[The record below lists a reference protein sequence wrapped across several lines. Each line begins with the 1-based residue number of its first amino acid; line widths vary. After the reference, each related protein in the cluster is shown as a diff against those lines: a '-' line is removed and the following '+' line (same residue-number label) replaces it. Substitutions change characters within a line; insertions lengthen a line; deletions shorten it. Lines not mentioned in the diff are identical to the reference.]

1 MRKVRNLIIA
11 ILSVICVACMFTAC
25 AKPSITLDKATIELG
40 WGAQAQIEAT
50 LTDSEDTIKWSSSDE
65 TVVTVDQNGLVMAV
79 ETGTAT
85 VTATA
90 GEGKKQVSASCT
102 VTVGEYQLAVTASEE
117 SVALLTY
124 GDSTATAKTVTASV
138 VANGAT
144 VSNPTL
150 TWTSSNPAV
159 ATVNNGVIT
168 AVAKGNA
175 TITVTATKDGRT
187 ATDTIAVSV
196 NKTVVAA
203 PYTASKEYDVRATS
217 ISQALE
223 SLGLAGYNGTVSVTS
238 TGATVASA
246 AIDGDNLVINA
257 TANAAGTVDY
267 MVEVADRILTLKV
280 TYYEL
285 TLALNKEEVALK
297 VSTVN
302 TGDVTS
308 ETLTYTASKDGGTIA
323 YASSNDA
330 IATVTNA
337 GVITS
342 VAAGEVTIT
351 ATYTFDGFTATDSVV
366 VTISKSVIATAYE
379 VSEIVLP
386 VDSKIALIDVGMAE
400 SYAGS
405 VALSING
412 TAVAGATVNA
422 GNVVLPTT
430 GIPAHEQTL
439 VLEFADR
446 VVSVETFIVTHVAD
460 SVDTFMAWL
469 NGDRNNTYLRLT
481 GDIAL
486 PDDAEKYDTAAPS
499 NFTLDGNGKKI
510 SGWIESVGIFRYGGT
525 NITIKNV
532 TLQNVKASSTIFGHG
547 WKGNCLFENVTL
559 VANMTSAANNRLFFY
574 NASGLTA
581 TFKNCN
587 ITINVD
593 ATKVNNPMFLAAS
606 GSDIDSTNT
615 YIFDNTTI
623 TSKGVI
629 ADVTDNYSF
638 INGSYFTDKNIV
650 SEATALTYD
659 AKYVTKADGKFA
671 LDLTKLSSAIDL
683 TKVVKMTVGE
693 MAATYVVDGNNI
705 TITTENAGYKAVAF
719 ESVVNGRLAQTSAK
733 ITIATHTAGNI
744 DQFKAWFT
752 GDRNNTCLVLTA
764 DITFPGGETYSG
776 AHPTNF
782 TLDGQGYTINGWW
795 ESCGFFRNGGRD
807 VTIRNVDFINIKSE
821 LEFFGANFKG
831 NCLIENVSITGYF
844 NGSANQEAILFDDC
858 KELVLTVKD
867 CDFYFTIPQAKVDK
881 TYYLVSVWSSS
892 FPHPAETSFPISFIN
907 TNVVTNG
914 TIGNHPANFTFTN
927 CNIID
932 KADIVATTYA
942 DAYIT
947 NAIDLT
953 KLGQDIVPEDICMVV
968 VGDTAVPF
976 SVDGTNLAIT
986 MNSKGAGEITI
997 FTKTGAVKISV
1008 TVANIV
1014 ISDEASFKT
1023 WATAGHG
1030 TSGDKYAVVTENI
1043 TLTEDVELNA
1053 TWFGGWTLD
1062 GLGHTVSN
1070 IYDWSGMFPGGTGNI
1085 TLKNIT
1091 LNMKTCSSAFGDDWY
1106 GTNNFTNVKI
1116 NVSVPGHAGT
1126 ANLLFDRVRTDTV
1139 FNFTDCE
1146 FKFNV
1151 DSAKQTVDM
1160 GLMQTSNSGIKVNLT
1175 NSDITSNGYIADS
1188 AISACTLDAN
1198 SSIVGRKKVVE
1209 QAITSSVEYFAIVD
1223 GKITI
1228 DLTKLS
1234 ETFNKDN
1241 IASVTVAGA
1250 EVTYEV
1256 DGDNLVI
1263 TTDKYGEVAVAIKVE
1278 GATVDNVFTFN
1289 TIFATH
1295 VLTDN
1300 DTFKDFYSKQ
1310 RNKTYAVVANDIAL
1324 QETPE
1329 TGASY
1334 FHTGSTV
1341 NGLGHTV
1348 TDIYNYAGWY
1358 ASCLGDGVLKNI
1370 KVKVKSYSGAISDE
1384 IGNFTMENVTM
1395 DITVPGGATTNYVFG
1410 RKLLSGR
1417 KFTIKDCTINV
1428 HVDNAKKETAFILAN
1443 VLEGSMEIINS
1454 TIHSNGWLIGLGD
1467 VYNSSAWGSG
1477 KVTMD
1482 ATSKITDEYVPVESV
1497 SATYDAEYVQLV
1509 DGNIVIDL
1517 TKVSEEMVAANID
1530 KVSVASQQATFSVDG
1545 NNLTIATAKNGNV
1558 EIVLIDETEELTTA
1572 VAFSVV
1578 IANFVLNDEASFK
1591 AWATAGHGTSG
1602 DRYAVVTENIT
1613 LTEDVEINSA
1623 WFGGWTLDGLGHTV
1637 SNIYDYSGMFPGGAG
1652 NITIKN
1658 ITLNMKTCSSAFGSD
1673 WYGTNN
1679 FINVKINVSVPGHAG
1694 TSNLL
1699 FDGVRADTVFNFTDC
1714 EFKFN
1719 MSGDK
1724 QDVVMGLMQTK
1735 NSGIKVNLVNSSFVS
1750 MGTISSDA
1758 ISACTLDANSSI
1770 THKGT
1775 VA

>member
-11 ILSVICVACMFTAC
+11 ILSVVCVACMFTAC
-25 AKPSITLDKATIELG
+25 AKPSISLDKATIELG

-65 TVVTVDQNGLVMAV
+65 TVVTVDQNGLVTAV

-144 VSNPTL
+144 VSDPAL
-150 TWTSSNPAV
+150 TWTSSNNAV
-159 ATVNNGVIT
+159 AIVNNGVIT

-257 TANAAGTVDY
+257 TATAAGTVDY
-267 MVEVADRILTLKV
+267 TVEVADRILTLKV

-366 VTISKSVIATAYE
+366 VTISKSVVATAYE

-386 VDSKIALIDVGMAE
+386 VDSKIALTDVGMAE

-430 GIPAHEQTL
+430 GIPAHEQIL

-486 PDDAEKYDTAAPS
+486 PDAEKYDNAAPS

-510 SGWIESVGIFRYGGT
+510 SGWIESVGILRYGGT

-606 GSDIDSTNT
+606 GSEIDSTNT

-659 AKYVTKADGKFA
+659 ADYVTKADGKFA

-693 MAATYVVDGNNI
+693 MAATYVVDGNNL
-705 TITTENAGYKAVAF
+705 TITTANAGYKAVAF

-752 GDRNNTCLVLTA
+752 GTRDNTCLVLTA
-764 DITFPGGETYSG
+764 DITFPGGETYNG

-782 TLDGQGYTINGWW
+782 TLDGQGHTINGWW

-821 LEFFGANFKG
+821 LEFFGCNFRG

-844 NGSANQEAILFDDC
+844 NASANQEAILFDDC

-881 TYYLVSVWSSS
+881 TYYLVSVWSSG

-914 TIGNHPANFTFTN
+914 TIGTHPANFTFTN
-927 CNIID
+927 CNIVD
-932 KADIVATTYA
+932 KSDIVATTYA

-953 KLGQDIVPEDICMVV
+953 KLGKDIVPEDICMVV

-1023 WATAGHG
+1023 WATAGNG
-1030 TSGDKYAVVTENI
+1030 VSGDKYAVVTENI
-1043 TLTEDVELNA
+1043 TLTADVEINSA
-1053 TWFGGWTLD
+1053 WFGGWTLD

-1070 IYDWSGMFPGGTGNI
+1070 IYDWSGMFQNGTGNI
-1085 TLKNIT
+1085 TMKNIT

-1106 GTNNFTNVKI
+1106 GTNNFINVKI

-1126 ANLLFDRVRTDTV
+1126 SNLLFDRVRKDTV

-1146 FKFNV
+1146 FKFNI

-1160 GLMQTSNSGIKVNLT
+1160 GLMQTSNSGIKVNLV
-1175 NSDITSNGYIADS
+1175 NSKITSTGYIADS

-1209 QAITSSVEYFAIVD
+1209 QAITSSVEYFAIAD

-1241 IASVTVAGA
+1241 IVSVTVAGA

-1278 GATVDNVFTFN
+1278 GATVDNVFTFD

-1295 VLTDN
+1295 EISDAA
-1300 DTFKDFYSKQ
+1300 TFATMLAAANY
-1310 RNKTYAVVANDIAL
+1310 YAVVTQDITEEIAGNWNRF
-1324 QETPE
+1324 Q
-1329 TGASY
+1329 TG
-1334 FHTGSTV
+1334 TV
-1341 NGLGHTV
+1341 INGLGHTISSLKN
-1348 TDIYNYAGWY
+1348 DGGMYR
-1358 ASCLGDGVLKNI
+1358 SCLGDGVLKNI
-1370 KVKVKSYSGAISDE
+1370 TVTVTTLHGALSDE
-1384 IGNFTMENVTM
+1384 IRGFTMDNVTM
-1395 DITVPGGATTNYVFG
+1395 NIIVPANAAKTCILGNKTLAGDPT
-1410 RKLLSGR
+1410 
-1417 KFTIKDCTINV
+1417 TIKDSTINV
-1428 HVDNAKKETAFILAN
+1428 IMADSLKGKEF
-1443 VLEGSMEIINS
+1443 VLINTLNGSINLVNS
-1454 TIHSNGWLIGLGD
+1454 TITSNGRMVMVGET
-1467 VYNSSAWGSG
+1467 YNGSAYGVG
-1477 KVTMD
+1477 KITLD
-1482 ATSKITDEYVPVESV
+1482 ATSKMVDAYEVATMSEDGKYADYADGKFTMDISKMTPAISIDDINKVIMNGTACTIAKEGTLLTVTCATVGAQALLIETSTALYAVEIGVVTNKISTPEQFKAYWTADHSNTYALLTTDIDMSTISGEVIAAGSSNYV
-1497 SATYDAEYVQLV
+1497 
-1509 DGNIVIDL
+1509 
-1517 TKVSEEMVAANID
+1517 
-1530 KVSVASQQATFSVDG
+1530 FDG
-1545 NNLTIATAKNGNV
+1545 NNKTVNAWYDSVGLCRNAQQNATWKNVKLTNIRSQST
-1558 EIVLIDETEELTTA
+1558 I
-1572 VAFSVV
+1572 F
-1578 IANFVLNDEASFK
+1578 
-1591 AWATAGHGTSG
+1591 GHGWKGTINLINVDVDAYFIAGTTRALLTYDSHGLVFNMTDCDINISLDASKLDTAYYLNSSWTSG
-1602 DRYAVVTENIT
+1602 SVFPVDTENTFVYTNCKITSTGLIGDHGSKYTFNNTT
-1613 LTEDVEINSA
+1613 LTDKNDVA
-1623 WFGGWTLDGLGHTV
+1623 
-1637 SNIYDYSGMFPGGAG
+1637 
-1652 NITIKN
+1652 
-1658 ITLNMKTCSSAFGSD
+1658 
-1673 WYGTNN
+1673 
-1679 FINVKINVSVPGHAG
+1679 
-1694 TSNLL
+1694 
-1699 FDGVRADTVFNFTDC
+1699 
-1714 EFKFN
+1714 
-1719 MSGDK
+1719 
-1724 QDVVMGLMQTK
+1724 Q
-1735 NSGIKVNLVNSSFVS
+1735 
-1750 MGTISSDA
+1750 
-1758 ISACTLDANSSI
+1758 
-1770 THKGT
+1770 
-1775 VA
+1775 